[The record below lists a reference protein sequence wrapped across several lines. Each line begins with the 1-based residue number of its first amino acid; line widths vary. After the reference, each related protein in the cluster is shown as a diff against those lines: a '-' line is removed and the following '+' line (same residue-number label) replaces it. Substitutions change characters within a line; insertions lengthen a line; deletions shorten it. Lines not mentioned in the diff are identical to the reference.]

1 MQIILNNRTCKYIIG
16 GKDHLLDVDLDT
28 AIRDYLTVKADGYQ
42 HVPAYKNGHWDGNI
56 KHVNKNCEFS
66 TGFLEKVIYKCES
79 LGAAVLVKDLRN
91 NPVIIKDT
99 FINTV
104 GNNEE
109 WDLRDYQERVVKN
122 TLSKIVGGHPF
133 IRGMWY
139 LEPDSG
145 KTSMMVGLMRNLD
158 NLKALVIIDRK
169 ANYTQTHK
177 FLSEMFDIGQISGKK
192 LELDKPVTIGM
203 VKTINNQLKKS
214 EETRD
219 FLSGVNLII
228 CDEAHRAASDTY
240 KSIFGQADC
249 YSIILMSGT
258 LLDISSKPKKLTL
271 FGLSGMVLDRVT
283 GKDIVG
289 YGVSLKPIV
298 TIHPNKAEC
307 YDGFDDMSYREK
319 YQKVI
324 IESKMRL
331 DHIINEFLSDTN
343 QIMVIAVQYK
353 AHAEYLHDKID
364 QHFNGAVRVA
374 FSHSEDEYRDQ
385 KLQDLKDREISIFI
399 STSILQESINI
410 PCITTIVYALAGKS
424 KVSMKQW
431 KGRGSRLDKSNAE
444 LTHLRMID
452 FWDIGFDDQS
462 RFRINTYKK
471 EGYDLEIKY
480 KHNRFFT
487 PKFGF

>member
-1 MQIILNNRTCKYIIG
+1 MKIILRNKTCQYIIG
-16 GKDHLLDVDLDT
+16 GSDNLLGIDLDKL
-28 AIRDYLTVKADGYQ
+28 IRDYLTVKADGYQ
-42 HVPAYKNGHWDGNI
+42 FVEAYKRGHWDGNI
-56 KHVNKNCEFS
+56 CYVNKHNQFP
-66 TGFLEKVIYKCES
+66 TGFLEKVIE
-79 LGAAVLVKDLRN
+79 LVEKNDSIVEVQDVRH
-91 NPVIIKDT
+91 NPLIVKEN
-99 FINTV
+99 FIPEV
-104 GNNEE
+104 GNKENFI
-109 WDLRDYQERVVKN
+109 LRDYQERVVKN
-122 TLSKIVGGHPF
+122 TITKSVGGHPF

-145 KTSMMVGLMRNLD
+145 KTSMMVGLMRNLE
-158 NLKALVIIDRK
+158 NLKALVIIDRT
-169 ANYTQTHK
+169 ANYTQTRD
-177 FLSEMFDIGQISGKK
+177 FLSEMFDVGEIYKKK

-214 EETRD
+214 EDARN
-219 FLSGVNLII
+219 FLSDVNLII

-271 FGLSGMVLDRVT
+271 FGLSGMLLDRVT

-307 YDGFDDMSYREK
+307 YDGFDDMTYREK

-324 IESKMRL
+324 VESKMRL
-331 DHIINEFLSDTN
+331 NHIINEFLSDTN
-343 QIMVIAVQYK
+343 QIMVVAVQYK
-353 AHAEYLHDKID
+353 DHAAYLYRKLD
-364 QHFNGAVRVA
+364 QHFKGSVRVA
-374 FSHSEDEYRDQ
+374 YSHSEDEFRDE
-385 KLQDLKDREISIFI
+385 KLQDLKDKEISIFI
-399 STSILQESINI
+399 STSILQESVNI

-424 KVSMKQW
+424 KVAMKQW
-431 KGRGSRLDKSNAE
+431 KGRGSRLDKTNTE

-452 FWDIGFDDQS
+452 FWDVGFEQQS
-462 RFRINTYKK
+462 RFRINLYKK
-471 EGYDLEIKY
+471 EGYELNIMY
-480 KHNRFFT
+480 KHNRFYS